1 MADTTTTN
9 YSLTKPEVGASE
21 DTWGTKL
28 NADLDSIDSQMKTNA
43 DAAAAAQAA
52 ADAVAST
59 DITLTLAGD
68 LTGSATFTNLGNAT
82 LTAAVVDDSH
92 NHIIDNVDGL
102 QTALNALADLS
113 GLTST
118 VSTTGYVEAGRGN
131 GSAAIGTGDG
141 YGNSNLTFN
150 HRAGIPDQDGNA
162 GRIQCNVDATSNA
175 QIILGVLSNVTEG
188 VEADVTDVLTVS
200 ETGITSSG
208 AVTASG
214 DVTAYSDERLKK
226 NWRNVDDNFI
236 EKLSEVKSG
245 IYERIDIEGK
255 VQAGVSAQS
264 LQKVLPEAVVEASDN
279 YAVNYG
285 NAALVAAVELCKRVL
300 ELEER
305 IKTLEAE

>member
-28 NADLDSIDSQMKTNA
+28 NTDLDSIDSQMKTNA

-52 ADAVAST
+52 ADAVAAT

-68 LTGSATFTNLGNAT
+68 LTGSAIFTNLGDAT

-92 NHIIDNVDGL
+92 NHIISNVDGL
-102 QTALNALADLS
+102 QAALDAIEDLS
-113 GLTST
+113 DSTSNI
-118 VSTTGYVEAGRGN
+118 STTGYVQAGRGN
-131 GSAAIGTGDG
+131 GSAAIGVDDG

-150 HRAGIPDQDGNA
+150 HRAGIPDQSGNS
-162 GRIQCNVDATSNA
+162 GRIQCNVDATSSA
-175 QIILGVLSNVTEG
+175 TISIGVLSNVTSG

-200 ETGITSSG
+200 ESGITS
-208 AVTASG
+208 SG

-226 NWRNVDDNFI
+226 NWRNVDDDFI
-236 EKLSEVKSG
+236 EKLSGVKSG

-255 VQAGVSAQS
+255 IQAGVSAQS
-264 LQKVLPEAVVEASDN
+264 LQKVLPEAVTEASDN